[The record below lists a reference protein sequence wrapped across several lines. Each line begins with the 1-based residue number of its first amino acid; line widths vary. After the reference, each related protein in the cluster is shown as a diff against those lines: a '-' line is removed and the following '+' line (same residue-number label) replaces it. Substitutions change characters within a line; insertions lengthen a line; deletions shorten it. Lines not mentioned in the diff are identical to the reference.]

1 MYQGVRN
8 VRFSENL
15 MCFVFLKHPFRDLPF
30 CLITDE
36 LLVETMKSNLNEEV
50 SNLTEE
56 VQKLNTNFELLKSD
70 FSATRIENNSL
81 NERLIALERQRCANA
96 QYSRWECLEIT
107 SIPSSISDKDFEK
120 VVCKVI
126 PKAEVDITA
135 DDIEHCHRVGNKS
148 QTLIKFGNR
157 KVSRKVLSV
166 RKDLNKIKMSDIEIT
181 GQSTLYINQSL
192 CPYYR
197 MLWSKTK
204 TLYQKGKIDSFY
216 VSNGNIKIRLQ
227 ENARPITISHTHDFI
242 KYFPGVDLSVV
253 M

>member
-1 MYQGVRN
+1 MAALTEESLNKLSKTDLVALA
-8 VRFSENL
+8 VNL
-15 MCFVFLKHPFRDLPF
+15 QDKM
-30 CLITDE
+30 
-36 LLVETMKSNLNEEV
+36 ETMKSNLNEKV

-81 NERLIALERQRCANA
+81 NERLIALERQCWANA
-96 QYSRWECLEIT
+96 QYSRRECLEIT
-107 SIPSSISDKDFEK
+107 GIPSSVSDKDLEE
-120 VVCKVI
+120 VVCKAI
-126 PKAEVDITA
+126 TKAGVDITP
-135 DDIEHCHRVGNKS
+135 DNIEDCHRVGNKG
-148 QTLIKFGNR
+148 QTIIKFGKR
-157 KVSRKVLSV
+157 KVSRQVLSV
-166 RKDLNKIKMSDIEIT
+166 RKDLNKVKMSDIDLT

-204 TLYQKGKIDSFY
+204 TLYKKGKIDSFH

-227 ENARPITISHTHDFI
+227 ENVRPITISLTHDFI
-242 KYFPGVDLSVV
+242 KYFPEVDLSVV

>member
-1 MYQGVRN
+1 MAALTEESLNKLSKTDLVALA
-8 VRFSENL
+8 VNL
-15 MCFVFLKHPFRDLPF
+15 QDKM
-30 CLITDE
+30 
-36 LLVETMKSNLNEEV
+36 ETMKSNLNEKV

-81 NERLIALERQRCANA
+81 NERLIALERQCWANA
-96 QYSRWECLEIT
+96 QYSRRECLEIT
-107 SIPSSISDKDFEK
+107 GIPSSVSDKDFEE

-126 PKAEVDITA
+126 TKAGVDITA
-135 DDIEHCHRVGNKS
+135 DDIEDCHRVGNKG
-148 QTLIKFGNR
+148 QTIIKFGKR
-157 KVSRKVLSV
+157 KVSRQVLSV
-166 RKDLNKIKMSDIEIT
+166 RKDLNKVKMSDIDLT

>member
-1 MYQGVRN
+1 MAALTEE
-8 VRFSENL
+8 SL
-15 MCFVFLKHPFRDLPF
+15 
-30 CLITDE
+30 
-36 LLVETMKSNLNEEV
+36 ETMKSNLNEKV

-81 NERLIALERQRCANA
+81 NERLIALERQCWANA
-96 QYSRWECLEIT
+96 QYSRRECLEIT
-107 SIPSSISDKDFEK
+107 GIPSSVSDKDFEE

-126 PKAEVDITA
+126 TKAGVDITA
-135 DDIEHCHRVGNKS
+135 DDIEDCHRVGNKG
-148 QTLIKFGNR
+148 QTIIKFGKR
-157 KVSRKVLSV
+157 KVSRQVLSV
-166 RKDLNKIKMSDIEIT
+166 RKDLNKVKMSDIDLT

-204 TLYQKGKIDSFY
+204 TLYKKGKIDSFY

-227 ENARPITISHTHDFI
+227 ANARPITIPHTHDFI
-242 KYFPGVDLSVV
+242 KYFPGVFLSVV

>member
-1 MYQGVRN
+1 MAALTEESLNKLSKTDLVALA
-8 VRFSENL
+8 VNL
-15 MCFVFLKHPFRDLPF
+15 QDKM
-30 CLITDE
+30 
-36 LLVETMKSNLNEEV
+36 ETMKNNLNEKV

-81 NERLIALERQRCANA
+81 NERLIALERQCWANA
-96 QYSRWECLEIT
+96 QYSKQECLEIT
-107 SIPSSISDKDFEK
+107 GIPSSVSDKDLEE
-120 VVCKVI
+120 VVCKAI
-126 PKAEVDITA
+126 TKAGVDITT
-135 DDIEHCHRVGNKS
+135 DDIEDYYHVGNKG
-148 QTLIKFGNR
+148 QTIIEFGKR
-157 KVSRKVLSV
+157 KVPRQVLSV
-166 RKDLNKIKMSDIEIT
+166 RKDLNKVKMSDIDLT
-181 GQSTLYINQSL
+181 GQSTLFINQSL

-204 TLYQKGKIDSFY
+204 TFYKKGKIGSFY

-242 KYFPGVDLSVV
+242 KYFPRVDVSVV

>member
-1 MYQGVRN
+1 MAAITEE
-8 VRFSENL
+8 SL
-15 MCFVFLKHPFRDLPF
+15 IKLS
-30 CLITDE
+30 ITD
-36 LLVETMKSNLNEEV
+36 LVALAVNLQDKMETMKSNLNEKV
-50 SNLTEE
+50 SNLTEK
-56 VQKLNTNFELLKSD
+56 VQKLNTNLELLKSD

-81 NERLIALERQRCANA
+81 NERLIALERQCWANA
-96 QYSRWECLEIT
+96 QYSRRECLEIT
-107 SIPSSISDKDFEK
+107 GIPSSVSDKDLDE
-120 VVCKVI
+120 VVCKAI
-126 PKAEVDITA
+126 TKAEVDITA
-135 DDIEHCHRVGNKS
+135 NDTEDCHRVGNKG
-148 QTLIKFGNR
+148 QTIIIFGTR
-157 KVSRKVLSV
+157 KVVRQVLSL
-166 RKDLNKIKMSDIEIT
+166 RKDLNKNKISDIDLT

-242 KYFPGVDLSVV
+242 KCFPGVDLSAV